1 MLEQLLKKAGVETTP
16 DQLATLSEAYQ
27 KEQEK
32 SEELL
37 RVKLEKELD
46 LNGIKQQ
53 HDVFEKQAKRK
64 ISRVAQ
70 MGLSNSQAEALE
82 WDELVSQA
90 EATVK
95 AKIEENVKATDES
108 LTKQINEYKEK
119 VSQLTEKLNEREET
133 LKSEIEKVKHE
144 YDSILTKKE
153 IELIAKRKS
162 AETNWFVKESAEKF
176 TQVVLNDITSNY
188 KINTDGTITAK
199 DGSKAMSP
207 DEGKVWKTIDDAWG
221 YFATPFVSVSNPG
234 GGEPAPKKEL
244 PTNLDPRVLRQLE
257 ASKHIS

>member
-1 MLEQLLKKAGVETTP
+1 MSNL
-16 DQLATLSEAYQ
+16 YQ
-27 KEQEK
+27 KEQERN
-32 SEELL
+32 EELL

-82 WDELVSQA
+82 WDDLVSQA
-90 EATVK
+90 EQTVK

-108 LTKQINEYKEK
+108 LTRQINEYKER

-153 IELIAKRKS
+153 IELIAKKKS
-162 AETNWFVKESAEKF
+162 SETNWFVKESAEKF

-188 KINTDGTITAK
+188 NINPDGTLTAK

-234 GGEPAPKKEL
+234 GGDPASKKEL